1 MSLVPR
7 LRFKEFSDDW
17 NTFRFDE
24 IYSFVPTNSLSRGM
38 LNSFSGSI
46 KNIHYGDIHTK
57 FKTHFYI
64 RKEQVPYIN
73 EDVPY
78 KIRELEYC
86 FERDLVIADASEDY
100 KDIGKTIEIM
110 NLNNEKL
117 VAGLHTYIAR
127 DVNNKMS
134 LGFGAFLMKTFL
146 VRHQIMTLTTGTSVL
161 SISKTNLS
169 KVRINIPSLAE
180 QKEIASFL
188 GVIDDKIDLLQKK
201 ENLLKKYKQCVLQKI
216 FNQEIR
222 FKQDD
227 GSEFPA
233 WNKNMT
239 FGDCL
244 SIPLREKPNQID
256 KNKLLTVK
264 LNLNGIHQNKN
275 VDTLSLGA
283 TYFVRRKGQF
293 IYGKQNL
300 FNGAFAIIPD
310 EFDTYLSSTDIPAL
324 DFKENCIPKFLL
336 LYLGR
341 MSFYKSLE
349 KYAVG
354 TGSKRVHEALFLT
367 IPICIPSILE
377 QQEIAN
383 FLTAIDEKI
392 DITTKQLEK
401 TRQYKTALLQQLF
414 I

>member
-7 LRFKEFSDDW
+7 LRFNFYDANEKIDIIPTSLGSLVEFQRGYDLPKSQFKEGNIPVVSSNGILGYHNEYKIQGPGITIGRSGSVGIPHYINDNFFPH
-17 NTFRFDE
+17 NTSLFVKDFKGHHPKYIFYLLKSLALHKRG
-24 IYSFVPTNSLSRGM
+24 SGSSVPT
-38 LNSFSGSI
+38 LNR
-46 KNIHYGDIHTK
+46 NDLYPL
-57 FKTHFYI
+57 
-64 RKEQVPYIN
+64 QVKAY
-73 EDVPY
+73 
-78 KIRELEYC
+78 
-86 FERDLVIADASEDY
+86 
-100 KDIGKTIEIM
+100 
-110 NLNNEKL
+110 LNYN
-117 VAGLHTYIAR
+117 V
-127 DVNNKMS
+127 
-134 LGFGAFLMKTFL
+134 
-146 VRHQIMTLTTGTSVL
+146 
-161 SISKTNLS
+161 
-169 KVRINIPSLAE
+169 

-201 ENLLKKYKQCVLQKI
+201 ENLLKKYKQGVLQKI